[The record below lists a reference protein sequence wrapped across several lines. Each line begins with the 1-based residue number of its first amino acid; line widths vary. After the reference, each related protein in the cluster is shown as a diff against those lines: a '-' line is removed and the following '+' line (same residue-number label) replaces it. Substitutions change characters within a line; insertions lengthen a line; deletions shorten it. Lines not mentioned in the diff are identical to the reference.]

1 MKKTALVLGGGASF
15 GFAHIGV
22 LKKLEENGIK
32 PDMIIGSSIGALIG
46 SLYSVGV
53 PLGYIEQIAITFNY
67 KLLADFSSEPKKH
80 LLNGDNFLQMMK
92 LLTGD
97 REFSECKIP
106 LYINAVE
113 FESGEE
119 YFFKDGNIAE
129 AVRASASLPWIFK
142 PAEINGK
149 RYVDG
154 GVYDGLPIHFAKKIG
169 AERVIAVGFRG
180 GECSSKTEELL
191 KLENKIKSKKNIVD
205 GILYYCGID
214 GESELSEMY
223 KNISN
228 AIEVMTTADIKKS
241 HEKADI
247 YIKPELSCY
256 NPLDFFKAKQFI
268 KIGYETADNY
278 IEEIRGIN
286 G

>member
-1 MKKTALVLGGGASF
+1 MKKTALVLGGGASY

-32 PDMIIGSSIGALIG
+32 PDMIIGSSIGAIIG

-53 PLGYIEQIAITFNY
+53 PLDYIEKIALTFNY
-67 KLLADFSSEPKKH
+67 RLLADFSGETKKY

-92 LLTGD
+92 LLTGN
-97 REFSECKIP
+97 RNFNECKIP

-113 FESGEE
+113 YESGEE

-142 PAEINGK
+142 PAEIDGK

-154 GVYDGLPIHFAKKIG
+154 GVYDGLPIHFAKEAG
-169 AERVIAVGFRG
+169 ADRVVAVGFRG

-191 KLENKIKSKKNIVD
+191 NLKERIKSKKNIVD
-205 GILYYCGID
+205 GIFYYCGITE
-214 GESELSEMY
+214 ESELSEMY

-228 AIEVMTTADIKKS
+228 AIAIMTTAEIKKS

-247 YIKPELSCY
+247 YIKPELSSY
-256 NPLDFFKAKQFI
+256 NPLDFSKAEKFI
-268 KIGYETADNY
+268 KIGYKTAENY
-278 IEEIRGIN
+278 IEEIRGSN